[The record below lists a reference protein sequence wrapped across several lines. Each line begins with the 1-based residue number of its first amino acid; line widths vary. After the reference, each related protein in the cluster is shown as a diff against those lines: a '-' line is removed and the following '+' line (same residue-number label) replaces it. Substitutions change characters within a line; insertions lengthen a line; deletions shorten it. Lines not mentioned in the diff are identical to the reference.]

1 MRELDLQ
8 FAQVRN
14 QLRHVQIKNDSLK
27 RLRDSLNKL
36 KDGQGFSQGEAR
48 RRIEQKLIDDYKEV
62 REKARK
68 GSER

>member
-1 MRELDLQ
+1 
-8 FAQVRN
+8 
-14 QLRHVQIKNDSLK
+14 
-27 RLRDSLNKL
+27 LNKL